1 MMAENPYQNPLDEVV
16 NKLSSISRERR
27 FAVSCYIPVFNI
39 VTCTLTA
46 VRLIESRFCLLHA
59 RQGLV
64 LFSLW
69 VFSIVV
75 AVLSPIASL
84 MLWGVVL
91 ALHAFGF
98 VIAYQMKETPI
109 PLITSFALKIP
120 EKYLYNLLT
129 GKK

>member
-1 MMAENPYQNPLDEVV
+1 MAENPYQNPLDEVV
-16 NKLSSISRERR
+16 NKFSGISRERR
-27 FAVSCYIPVFNI
+27 FALSCYIPVFNV
-39 VTCTLTA
+39 VTCPLTA
-46 VRLIESRFCLLHA
+46 VRLVESRFCLLHA

-69 VFSIVV
+69 LLSIVI
-75 AVLSPIASL
+75 AILSPVASL

-91 ALHAFGF
+91 VLHIAGF

-109 PLITSFALKIP
+109 PIITNFALKIP
-120 EKYLYNLLT
+120 EKYLYDLLT